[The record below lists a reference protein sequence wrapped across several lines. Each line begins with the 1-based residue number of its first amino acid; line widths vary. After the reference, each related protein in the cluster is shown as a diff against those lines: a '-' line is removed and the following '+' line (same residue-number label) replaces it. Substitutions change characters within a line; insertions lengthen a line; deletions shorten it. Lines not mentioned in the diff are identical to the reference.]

1 MVKGNKILGEERRNL
16 ILNLLKQENTP
27 LTGSLLAEK
36 TNVSRQ
42 VICQDISL
50 LKAKNE
56 PIFATPQGYLY
67 LKEQTKQKPSR
78 VIVCYHAPEQTKDE
92 LNLLVDCG
100 VTVKDV
106 KIEHPN
112 YGDLTASV
120 MVSNRNEV
128 EQFLEK
134 FKITQAALLSQLTG
148 GTHLHTIE
156 ADTET
161 QLDHAV
167 QKLDEA
173 GFLVK

>member
-1 MVKGNKILGEERRNL
+1 MSKGKKILGEERRKL
-16 ILNLLKQENTP
+16 ILNWLKQENTP
-27 LTGSLLAEK
+27 LTGSFLADQ

-50 LKAKNE
+50 LKAKSE

-67 LKEQTKQKPSR
+67 LKEQKKQRPARLIACHHS
-78 VIVCYHAPEQTKDE
+78 PEQTKEE

-106 KIEHPN
+106 KIEHPT

-120 MVSNRNEV
+120 MVSNRNDV
-128 EQFLEK
+128 EQFIEK
-134 FKITQAALLSQLTG
+134 FKVTQAALLSQLTG
-148 GTHLHTIE
+148 GTHLHTLE
-156 ADTET
+156 ADTEE
-161 QLDHAV
+161 QLDHAI
-167 QKLDEA
+167 QKLGEA